1 MERTYELKMFLS
13 LFAVNVPTL
22 LVCLL
27 AGVVILGR
35 WREAQS
41 AAVWAALGFGLVL
54 ILCFVMPFGQ
64 MMLQQ
69 WVFED
74 GQRANRMWAFTA
86 FGIVGSVLHA
96 MIYALLLA
104 AIYAGRA
111 KVGNVT

>member
-1 MERTYELKMFLS
+1 MNNDPGQLKLFLS

-22 LVCLL
+22 LVCLV
-27 AGVVILGR
+27 ASIVILGR
-35 WREAQS
+35 WGQAPRAS
-41 AAVWAALGFGLVL
+41 LWAALGFGLVL

-74 GQRANRMWAFTA
+74 GQRANRMWAFTT

-96 MIYALLLA
+96 VIYALLLA
-104 AIYAGRA
+104 AIYAGRPKA
-111 KVGNVT
+111 VTL